1 MKKTCL
7 ISLFL
12 FLFTAC
18 SQEAQPYKESNT
30 TNPSSSE
37 QGYIQT
43 H

>member
-1 MKKTCL
+1 MKKIYLASLL
-7 ISLFL
+7 ILFVS
-12 FLFTAC
+12 AC
-18 SQEAQPYKESNT
+18 SQEAEPYKESNI

>member
-1 MKKTCL
+1 MKKVYLASLLILCL
-7 ISLFL
+7 GG
-12 FLFTAC
+12 C
-18 SQEAQPYKESNT
+18 SQEAQPYKESNQ